1 MSQVIGRVVLGGGLV
16 WVLAVPAFGQAPEVL
31 EAGPRFET
39 HVIATELTGGY
50 QPVVVDLNRDQRL
63 DVIAVSTRLEELA
76 WYESPDWERHV
87 LTTGLNRAIN
97 LAAEDLDGDGIP
109 ELVLAHEFG
118 TSHEGSLGIL
128 SLLTHD
134 GDPTMPWNRREI
146 DRTPTAHRLRWADID
161 GSGQKVLVNAPL
173 VGAAAASPE
182 FRDATPLFWY
192 RPGDWERRV
201 VSRSDQGVVHG
212 LLVKPWDDPGQDA
225 VFSASFIG
233 VHVHRF
239 NDGEWNRRRLANGDP
254 ASWPRSGASEVEV
267 GRDGDRAFITTIE
280 PWHGDQVVVYR
291 EENDVWQR
299 EVIDSIGSG
308 HTIVT
313 ADFDADGRDEI
324 VTGDRGDTRRL
335 YLYSLGGSGG
345 VMWSRQVLDDGDMSP
360 SGCAVADMNAD
371 DRIDLVCIGGGT
383 ANLKWYENVTP

>member
-1 MSQVIGRVVLGGGLV
+1 MTQLLRRVVLGCGFAF
-16 WVLAVPAFGQAPEVL
+16 WALAVPVYGQTPETL
-31 EAGPRFET
+31 DAGPRFET

-76 WYESPDWERHV
+76 WYEGPDWQRHV

-128 SLLTHD
+128 SLLSHD
-134 GDPTMPWNRREI
+134 GDPTMPWSIREI

-173 VGAAAASPE
+173 VGPAAASPE

-212 LLVKPWDDPGQDA
+212 LLVKPWDDPGRDA

-239 NDGEWNRRRLANGDP
+239 VDGEWNRRRLASGDP
-254 ASWPRSGASEVEV
+254 ASWP
-267 GRDGDRAFITTIE
+267 
-280 PWHGDQVVVYR
+280 
-291 EENDVWQR
+291 
-299 EVIDSIGSG
+299 SI
-308 HTIVT
+308 
-313 ADFDADGRDEI
+313 
-324 VTGDRGDTRRL
+324 RGKR
-335 YLYSLGGSGG
+335 
-345 VMWSRQVLDDGDMSP
+345 
-360 SGCAVADMNAD
+360 
-371 DRIDLVCIGGGT
+371 
-383 ANLKWYENVTP
+383 